1 MSTQRL
7 ALEIRL
13 KAIEEATRPLK
24 LVREAGKQM
33 AKQLAIA
40 QNQMKGLN
48 RALADGSGAER
59 YRRNLEEVAKRIE
72 RLRTMSDKYQKTIA
86 LRDNMARTGAGA
98 LAMGGAALYGAAR
111 FGAPGMEFDTEMASV
126 QALTRLEKQS
136 EALAKLRQQARDL
149 GASTSFTATQVAQ
162 GQGFLAM
169 AGFNP
174 DAIAAAMPGML
185 ALAKAGRT
193 ELAQTA
199 DIASN
204 ILTGFKLT
212 ADQTGRLGDILVG
225 TFTRSNVDLNML
237 GETMKYVAP
246 VAADLGVNIE
256 TAAAMAGKLGDAGIQ
271 GSMGGTALR
280 AILSRLAAPPK
291 MAAEALE
298 KLRIKTTDAK
308 GNLRDMPAILNDIAK
323 ATARMGDAD
332 RAGFLKSIAG
342 EEAFSALSVLL
353 NQSKTGDLQKFI
365 ETLRNATGEAQKNAA
380 TMADNVGG
388 DIERIKSAWEGL
400 GITFFDTQ
408 EGPLRLLLGG
418 VNDLLGRINQFTTE
432 NPKLASTL
440 AAVGTALAGIVTVG
454 GALLLGVSAVLGPL
468 AMAKLTLGALAI
480 SGKAL
485 LLPVL
490 GVVGAIGL
498 LAAGA
503 WLVYENWDQI
513 KAWFGGVWDF
523 LKTKASE
530 TAEWFAALPAR
541 FERIGL
547 DMMTGL
553 SNGIRNAASGVKDAV
568 VSTATG
574 ARDWFAEKLGI
585 NSPSLVFAELGGF
598 TMDGL
603 VKGLSDGQAGTIKA
617 IGTFSRQFAA
627 TAALSMAGAS
637 IATAANV
644 APLVNV
650 PADMPL
656 PSAQQKRL
664 GSASASALPQ
674 SGLSFSYT
682 INIDA
687 RGGADESAIRR
698 VVKSE
703 LEEHHRHI
711 DARRRSRLGD
721 VD

>member
-1 MSTQRL
+1 MSTKQKLSLEVRL
-7 ALEIRL
+7 Q
-13 KAIEEATRPLK
+13 AIDQATRPLK
-24 LVREAGKQM
+24 MVGQAGKQM
-33 AKQLAIA
+33 EKQLAIA
-40 QNQMKGLN
+40 QRQMQSLN
-48 RALADGSGAER
+48 RAMADGSATDQ
-59 YRRNLEEVAKRIE
+59 YRRNLDQVAKRLE
-72 RLRTMSDKYQKTIA
+72 HLRSLGDKYQKTMA
-86 LRDNMARTGAGA
+86 LRDSMARTGAGA
-98 LAMGGAALYGAAR
+98 LAVGGAALYGAAR

-174 DAIAAAMPGML
+174 EAITAAMPGML

-225 TFTRSNVDLNML
+225 TFTRSNVDLHML

-291 MAAEALE
+291 MAADALE
-298 KLRIKTTDAK
+298 QLRIKTKDAN
-308 GNLRDMPAILNDIAK
+308 GNLRNMPAIFNDIAK
-323 ATARMGDAD
+323 ATAKMGDAE

-353 NQSKTGDLQKFI
+353 NQSKTGELQKFI
-365 ETLRNATGEAQKNAA
+365 DTLRTATGEAQKNAA

-408 EGPLRLLLGG
+408 EGPLRALLGG

-440 AAVGTALAGIVTVG
+440 ATVGSALGGIVAVG

-468 AMAKLTLGALAI
+468 AMAKITFGALAI
-480 SGKAL
+480 GGKAL
-485 LLPVL
+485 LAPML
-490 GVVGAIGL
+490 GVIGAVGL

-513 KAWFGGVWDF
+513 KAWFGGVWDY

-530 TAEWFAALPAR
+530 TADWFAALPAR
-541 FERIGL
+541 FEQIGL
-547 DMMTGL
+547 NMMTGL
-553 SNGIRNAASGVKDAV
+553 SNGIRNAYGEVKNAVVGAADGAVSWVKD
-568 VSTATG
+568 
-574 ARDWFAEKLGI
+574 KLGI
-585 NSPSLVFAELGGF
+585 NSPSRVFAELGGF
-598 TMDGL
+598 TMQGL
-603 VKGLSDGQAGTIKA
+603 VQGVGQAENSTLKA
-617 IGTFSRQFAA
+617 IGEFSRRFAT
-627 TAALSMAGAS
+627 TAALGMAGAG
-637 IATAANV
+637 IATAAPMPTTSA
-644 APLVNV
+644 APLMANA
-650 PADMPL
+650 PRTMAG
-656 PSAQQKRL
+656 PSL
-664 GSASASALPQ
+664 V
-674 SGLSFSYT
+674 FSPTVYV
-682 INIDA
+682 DA
-687 RGGADESAIRR
+687 RGGADENAIRKAVDIALDAQR
-698 VVKSE
+698 RH
-703 LEEHHRHI
+703 LE
-711 DARRRSRLGD
+711 ARRRSILGD

>member
-1 MSTQRL
+1 MSTKQKLSLEVRL
-7 ALEIRL
+7 Q
-13 KAIEEATRPLK
+13 AIDQATRPLK
-24 LVREAGKQM
+24 MVGQAGKQM
-33 AKQLAIA
+33 EKQLAIA
-40 QNQMKGLN
+40 QRQMQSLN
-48 RALADGSGAER
+48 RAMADGRGTEQ
-59 YRRNLEEVAKRIE
+59 YQRNLDQVAKRLE
-72 RLRTMSDKYQKTIA
+72 RLRTLGDKYQKTMA
-86 LRDNMARTGAGA
+86 VRDSMARTGAGA
-98 LAMGGAALYGAAR
+98 LAIGGAALYGAAR

-174 DAIAAAMPGML
+174 DAIASAMPGML

-291 MAAEALE
+291 MAADALE
-298 KLRIKTTDAK
+298 QLRIKTTDAK
-308 GNLRDMPAILNDIAK
+308 GNLREMPAILNDIAK
-323 ATARMGDAD
+323 ATARMGDAE

-365 ETLRNATGEAQKNAA
+365 DTLRNATGEAQKNAA

-408 EGPLRLLLGG
+408 EGPLRALLGG
-418 VNDLLGRINQFTTE
+418 VNDLLGRISQFTTE

-440 AAVGTALAGIVTVG
+440 ATVGTALGGIVAVG

-468 AMAKLTLGALAI
+468 AMAKITFGALAI
-480 SGKAL
+480 GGKAL
-485 LLPVL
+485 IAPML
-490 GVVGAIGL
+490 GVIGAVGL

-530 TAEWFAALPAR
+530 TADWFAALPAR
-541 FERIGL
+541 FEKIGL

-553 SNGIRNAASGVKDAV
+553 SNGIRNAYGAVKDSVVGAADGAV
-568 VSTATG
+568 SWVK
-574 ARDWFAEKLGI
+574 DKLGI
-585 NSPSLVFAELGGF
+585 NSPSRVFAELGGF
-598 TMDGL
+598 TMAGL
-603 VKGLSDGQAGTIKA
+603 VQGVGKGEPGALKA
-617 IGTFSRQFAA
+617 IGEFSRKFAT
-627 TAALSMAGAS
+627 TAALGMAGAG
-637 IATAANV
+637 IATAAPMPTT
-644 APLVNV
+644 ADRPLMTSS
-650 PADMPL
+650 PRTLAG
-656 PSAQQKRL
+656 PSL
-664 GSASASALPQ
+664 V
-674 SGLSFSYT
+674 FSPTVYV
-682 INIDA
+682 DA
-687 RGGADESAIRR
+687 RGGADEHAIRKAVDIALDAQR
-698 VVKSE
+698 RH
-703 LEEHHRHI
+703 LE
-711 DARRRSRLGD
+711 ARRRSILGD

>member
-1 MSTQRL
+1 MSTKQKLSLEVRL
-7 ALEIRL
+7 Q
-13 KAIEEATRPLK
+13 AIDQATRPLK
-24 LVREAGKQM
+24 MVGQAGKQM
-33 AKQLAIA
+33 EKHLAIA
-40 QNQMKGLN
+40 QRQMQSLN
-48 RALADGSGAER
+48 RAMADGSATDQ
-59 YRRNLEEVAKRIE
+59 YRRNLDQVAKRLE
-72 RLRTMSDKYQKTIA
+72 RLRTLGDQYQKTMA
-86 LRDNMARTGAGA
+86 VRDSMARTGAGA
-98 LAMGGAALYGAAR
+98 LAIGGAALYGAAR

-174 DAIAAAMPGML
+174 DAIASAMPGML

-204 ILTGFKLT
+204 ILTGFKLN

-225 TFTRSNVDLNML
+225 TFTRSNVNLEML

-365 ETLRNATGEAQKNAA
+365 DTLRNATGEAQKNAA

-408 EGPLRLLLGG
+408 EGPLRALLGG

-440 AAVGTALAGIVTVG
+440 ATVGTALGAVVAVG

-490 GVVGAIGL
+490 GVVGAVGL

-503 WLVYENWDQI
+503 WLVYENWDQV

-530 TAEWFAALPAR
+530 TADWFAALPAR

-553 SNGIRNAASGVKDAV
+553 SNGIRNAYGAVKDAV
-568 VSTATG
+568 VG
-574 ARDWFAEKLGI
+574 AADGAVSWVKDKLGI
-585 NSPSLVFAELGGF
+585 NSPSRVFAELGGF
-598 TMDGL
+598 TMQGL
-603 VKGLSDGQAGTIKA
+603 VQGVGQAENSTLKA
-617 IGTFSRQFAA
+617 VGEFARRFA
-627 TAALSMAGAS
+627 TTAALGMAGAG
-637 IATAANV
+637 IATAAPMPTT
-644 APLVNV
+644 AARPLMTSS
-650 PADMPL
+650 PRTLAD
-656 PSAQQKRL
+656 PST
-664 GSASASALPQ
+664 
-674 SGLSFSYT
+674 SFHYT

-687 RGGADESAIRR
+687 RGGGDEKAIRR
-698 VVKSE
+698 VVQSE
-703 LEEHHRHI
+703 LERQRNYLA
-711 DARRRSRLGD
+711 ARFRARLGD